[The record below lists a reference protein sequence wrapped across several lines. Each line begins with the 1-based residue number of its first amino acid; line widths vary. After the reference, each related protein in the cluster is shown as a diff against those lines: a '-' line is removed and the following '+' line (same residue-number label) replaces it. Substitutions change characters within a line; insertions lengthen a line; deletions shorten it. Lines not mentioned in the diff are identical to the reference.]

1 MTIEFPFDAIL
12 GMNASKMTA
21 LYDESGTTIEN
32 RQFATIMYRD
42 GSTPLTSNNNVYNLM
57 YFSADDV
64 LSVKTSSLSLL
75 YQDVA
80 NKSYSDN
87 FEKITLKW
95 SDVTSENATT
105 SSLVQPYFTYLSA
118 YQVYRDS
125 SSDMYPKFNRCI
137 IKADLAEDVEYAWM

>member
-1 MTIEFPFDAIL
+1 
-12 GMNASKMTA
+12 MNASRMTA

-32 RQFATIMYRD
+32 RQFATIMHRE
-42 GSTPLTSNNNVYNLM
+42 GSTSLSSNNNFYNLV

-75 YQDVA
+75 YQDVP

-95 SDVTSENATT
+95 SDITSENATT

-118 YQVYRDS
+118 YQSYRS
-125 SSDMYPKFNRCI
+125 SGSDMYPKYNRCI
-137 IKADLAEDVEYAWM
+137 IRAYLAEGVEYVWM